1 MKVTAFNAVA
11 HNSIVFLMDIG
22 KQCRPRLDALQ
33 NVASDQGIYYLL
45 SAI

>member
-1 MKVTAFNAVA
+1 MKVIAFNPVA
-11 HNSIVFLMDIG
+11 HKSIVFLLDIG

-45 SAI
+45 T